1 MRTTGSPATTK
12 ICTIFPDCVV
22 IHQEPAA
29 AARLTLGPVI
39 AMAVE
44 AYDELVHGV

>member
-12 ICTIFPDCVV
+12 ICTIFPDHVV
-22 IHQEPAA
+22 IHREPAA